1 MIVFIDGKEI
11 RFTNASRALN
21 VARQNGTVVFG
32 LGRTVEQQDAPE
44 FVRAIYNKM
53 EVKK

>member
-1 MIVFIDGKEI
+1 MIVFINGKEI
-11 RFTNASRALN
+11 RFANADRALN

-44 FVRAIYNKM
+44 FVKAIYKKV
-53 EVKK
+53 EVVK